1 MKSEAMEAKL
11 ATTTLSTY
19 AQEDFV
25 EDIFR
30 GEDGTW
36 MDFYYAKDGYLACG
50 MAIRNEGKLF
60 IGDDS
65 ANNALKLIFCHEL
78 NWKTQYSQ
86 KLNEGLWG
94 SWGEDFI
101 CPEGTYINSARVKY
115 EDSKVYYADSNRI
128 TVVSD
133 KTGMNGIEF
142 VCKDPKINGIQ
153 DKYTQVVPGSWGTWK
168 SWVGFDS
175 LYVCGGSVRFE
186 GKNGK
191 DETALNGVRFKFCP
205 KKFVVDGLNS
215 INDGKNGD
223 WGEVVVGPSNYYPC
237 GLQLRMDSLEV
248 YTQYG
253 QRKDNTGL
261 NGIKMKLCNI
271 NNWSDQTESTVTEGL
286 YGDWGSYMICDQGY
300 FINSIQVKY
309 DDHYWHSSDYLAL
322 TGLSFTCNS
331 PTNKKDYYQDVYA
344 GKWYEKTSFSD
355 KYMCGLQVRL
365 DRHLRGDNASALN
378 GIRVKLCSN
387 AI

>member
-1 MKSEAMEAKL
+1 MEAKL

-19 AQEDFV
+19 AQEYYWI
-25 EDIFR
+25 DIFKGHYGR
-30 GEDGTW
+30 W
-36 MDFYYAKDGYLACG
+36 MDAYDAKDGYLACG

-94 SWGEDFI
+94 SWGEDFM
-101 CPEGTYINSARVKY
+101 CPEGTYINWARVSY
-115 EDSKVYYADSNRI
+115 EDPIVWSEIGYEE
-128 TVVSD
+128 VSD

-153 DKYTQVVPGSWGTWK
+153 DKYIQVVPGSWGTWK
-168 SWVGFDS
+168 SWVGFDN
-175 LYVCGGSVRFE
+175 LYVCGGSVQFE

-191 DETALNGVRFKFCP
+191 DETALNGVRFKFCH
-205 KKFVVDGLNS
+205 KKFVVDGINS
-215 INDGKNGD
+215 IHEGNNGD

-237 GLQLRMDSLEV
+237 GLQLRIDPLEKIT
-248 YTQYG
+248 YTG
-253 QRKDNTGL
+253 QLKDNSGL
-261 NGIKMKLCNI
+261 NGIKMKFCNI
-271 NNWSDQTESTVTEGL
+271 NNWFDQTESTVTEGL
-286 YGDWGSYMICDQGY
+286 YGNWGSYMICDQGY
-300 FINSIQVKY
+300 FINSIQVK
-309 DDHYWHSSDYLAL
+309 DDQYGRGYEFDYLAL

-331 PTNKKDYYQDVYA
+331 PTNNKDYYQDVYA
-344 GKWYEKTSFSD
+344 GKWYVQTSFCD

-365 DRHLRGDNASALN
+365 DRRVRGSYASALN
-378 GIRVKLCSN
+378 GIRVKLCS
-387 AI
+387 